1 MPLFPESFHRFAS
14 LCRLHLLFSK
24 RPVVLPTLTRLIFTK
39 KSFSFGFSTTLQT
52 VGTGNASAL
61 QISTV
66 AGRAACYDAPK
77 CQLPIASRQVLFLVL
92 PSERSFTHYSDIR
105 RSQSRRSPEQSTE
118 QGGHRDLQLP
128 ADN

>member
-1 MPLFPESFHRFAS
+1 MPLSPESFQQFAA
-14 LCRLHLLFSK
+14 LCCLRLLFSK
-24 RPVVLPTLTRLIFTK
+24 CLVVLPTLSRLIFTE
-39 KSFSFGFSTTLQT
+39 KSFSFGFSTILQAA
-52 VGTGNASAL
+52 GTDNASAL
-61 QISTV
+61 QISTL

-77 CQLPIASRQVLFLVL
+77 CLLPIARRQVLFLVL
-92 PSERSFTHYSDIR
+92 LSERLFVHYSDIR